1 MKTPLTTLT
10 LVLGLASTTL
20 AQDIPD
26 LPDDQLL
33 GAVVT
38 ATDARDEDRLLELM
52 LEVQA
57 RELLMFKADDAVCD
71 ADVPKTGVLDNM
83 LAYGNA
89 RQAYIVAAR
98 QAALDLGDCGCPF
111 GLLSFG
117 AFVRDEVGVEARDL
131 EQGHLKKLRAFRRE
145 HQSSVDEAYRAFRTE
160 SCGKP

>member
-10 LVLGLASTTL
+10 LVFGMATTAL
-20 AQDIPD
+20 AQDITD

-33 GAVVT
+33 GSVVS
-38 ATDARDEDRLLELM
+38 ATNARDKDRLLELM

-71 ADVPKTGVLDNM
+71 ADVPKTGVLENM

-111 GLLSFG
+111 GLLSFD
-117 AFVRDEVGVEARDL
+117 AFVRAEADQNLAEFDQIGLRQLLDNGRDN
-131 EQGHLKKLRAFRRE
+131 
-145 HQSSVDEAYRAFRTE
+145 QSR
-160 SCGKP
+160 

>member
-10 LVLGLASTTL
+10 LVLGMATTAL
-20 AQDIPD
+20 AQDITD

-33 GAVVT
+33 DAIVT
-38 ATDARDEDRLLELM
+38 ATDARDKDRLLELM

-57 RELLMFKADDAVCD
+57 RELLMFKAEEAVCD
-71 ADVPKTGVLDNM
+71 ADVPKSGVLENM

-111 GLLSFG
+111 GLLSFD
-117 AFVRDEVGVEARDL
+117 AFVRAEVDVETSDL

-145 HQSSVDEAYRAFRTE
+145 HQSSVDEAYRAFRME
-160 SCGKP
+160 SCGKA